1 MRYIIALYEIDRA
14 YGGAEE
20 GGWWYDTGE
29 LARLLALAPTEARAI
44 QLADRANRLLE
55 RLQRHR
61 RRVDSVLYDGGRYTA
76 IVFEWTAPRPFPRS
90 GRTTPERDCPPL
102 TGHHPRLRSCGIA
115 AHGRSPVEF
124 RHPGANSP
132 KPAA

>member
-61 RRVDSVLYDGGRYTA
+61 RRVDRLGYVGVHAGFQAIADFFAVGVSRRGDDGNSTSVLA
-76 IVFEWTAPRPFPRS
+76 V
-90 GRTTPERDCPPL
+90 
-102 TGHHPRLRSCGIA
+102 
-115 AHGRSPVEF
+115 
-124 RHPGANSP
+124 
-132 KPAA
+132 

>member
-29 LARLLALAPTEARAI
+29 LARLLALARTEARAI

-76 IVFEWTAPRPFPRS
+76 IVFEWTEPPAFPAVRPHFACTRMSAVAGPPPQIS
-90 GRTTPERDCPPL
+90 SEER
-102 TGHHPRLRSCGIA
+102 
-115 AHGRSPVEF
+115 
-124 RHPGANSP
+124 
-132 KPAA
+132 